1 MRQSAIG
8 FKSKGLMLE
17 GVMASP
23 HGVAGSLPGVVVC
36 HPHPL
41 FGGNMDNAVVLGLCQ
56 ALAREGFVTLRFNFR
71 GIGKSEG
78 EFTKGEKEQ
87 EDVKAALGLLREWPG
102 ANRRKIGLA
111 GYSFGAAMVLA
122 GLSRYKGAGALMLVS
137 PPPSAFDAPKLGKDG
152 RPKLVVTG
160 DRDRLS
166 PYDSIADKARALGGD
181 VQVSLVPGADH
192 SWRGHEAEAG
202 DLAANFFAG
211 ALAG

>member
-1 MRQSAIG
+1 MRQSAIA

-17 GVMASP
+17 GVLAGP
-23 HGVAGSLPGVVVC
+23 HGAVGSLPGVVVC

-56 ALAREGFVTLRFNFR
+56 SLVREGFMTFRFNFR
-71 GIGKSEG
+71 GVGKSEG

-87 EDVKAALGLLREWPG
+87 EDVKAALGLLRGWPG
-102 ANRRKIGLA
+102 VNRRKVGLA
-111 GYSFGAAMVLA
+111 GYSFGAAMVLT
-122 GLSRYKGAGALMLVS
+122 GISGYKGAGALMLVS

-152 RPKLVVTG
+152 RPKLLITG
-160 DRDRLS
+160 DRDRLAS
-166 PYDSIADKARALGGD
+166 YESIAGKARTLGGD

-202 DLAANFFAG
+202 DLAAKFFAG
-211 ALAG
+211 ALVG